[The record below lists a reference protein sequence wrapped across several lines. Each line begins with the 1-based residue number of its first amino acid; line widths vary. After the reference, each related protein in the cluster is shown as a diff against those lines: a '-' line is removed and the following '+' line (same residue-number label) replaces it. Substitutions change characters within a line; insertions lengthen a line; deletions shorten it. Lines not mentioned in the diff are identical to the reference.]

1 MKKMKRLTGYKHFL
15 QGMVF
20 VSILVALIGTVTAF
34 HPTIANAAVN
44 AATVSING
52 AGAGRTFDGEGVLSG
67 GGGNSKLL
75 YDYPEPYRSEIL
87 DYLFKPNFGASY
99 HELKVEIGADVNSTS
114 GTEPSHA
121 RTLAENSSPNMTR
134 GYETWMLSEAKK
146 RNPTIITSGLEW
158 GAPGWIGNFYSQN
171 NANYLVS
178 YLKGLKSVWGIDM
191 DYVSGNQNE
200 SFNGTSTAA
209 RDYIVNILRP
219 TLNSNGLSAVKI
231 ISPDILSTDWA
242 FANQVISDSALK
254 SAVTAIGYHYVQ
266 SSSTSNAQNSGL
278 PIWESEG
285 WTGIGDWNGA
295 LALAKEMNL
304 NYINAKITKTN
315 VWHAIAS
322 AYNNTNWAHSGIMEA
337 NTPWSGY
344 YIVEPA
350 VWAAAH
356 TNQFAQPGWKYLDSG
371 CGVTSGG
378 ASYVTL
384 KKPDTSGN
392 YSIIIVSGGSTE
404 SFAVNLS
411 GGLATTV
418 VHVWKSNSSAQFI
431 KQSDITVS
439 GSSYTIS
446 LEPNSIYS
454 LTTTTGQQKGVAAH
468 AIPANASLPIPYSDN
483 FDSYAI
489 GATPRYTQDT
499 EGAFE
504 VSSRYGGGG
513 NALRQVITG
522 SLLQWNSWG
531 NTTHPSAFT
540 ELGSLQWQNYD
551 FSSDILIENS
561 GAAAIYGRVGTAL
574 SGGNVNDYKGYRLS
588 IYQTGAWYLSYGNA
602 WTYETS
608 SDTAL
613 ASGTVTG
620 FTANTW
626 HNLKLSLNGS
636 TIKAYIDSNLVATVT
651 NSIRSAGMVGLGSGW
666 NNTQFD
672 NINVTSVGGVTPTS
686 TNTPFGS
693 TSTPTHTPT
702 STQVTGPTNTPTRI
716 VGASPTRTPTT
727 PGITSTPTRTFTP
740 PAVTNTLT
748 TGASPTRTFTPLPS
762 TVTPTPPTGG
772 ACSPVTATITAP
784 FTQDGAGTFCYQSSN
799 LGAYINSWNL
809 TNLTVN
815 GVNYTNVWVA
825 TSSLPA
831 KINGFWYVSYTA
843 NFTWSHFEAK

>member
-1 MKKMKRLTGYKHFL
+1 MKKIQR
-15 QGMVF
+15 GMVF
-20 VSILVALIGTVTAF
+20 LLILVLAISSFAVFPRTTAGA
-34 HPTIANAAVN
+34 IANV
-44 AATVSING
+44 ATVSIDG

-121 RTLAENSSPNMTR
+121 RTLAENSAPNMTR

-146 RNPTIITSGLEW
+146 RNPAIITSGLEW

-219 TLNSNGLSAVKI
+219 TLNNNGLSAVKI

-242 FANQVISDSALK
+242 FANQVKTDAALK
-254 SAVTAIGYHYVQ
+254 SAITAIGYHYVK
-266 SSSTSNAQNSGL
+266 SSSTSNAQTSGL

-344 YIVEPA
+344 YIVQPA

-356 TNQFAQPGWKYLDSG
+356 TTQFAQPGWKYLDSG

-392 YSIIIVSGGSTE
+392 YSIIIVSGSATE
-404 SFAVNLS
+404 SFTVNLT
-411 GGLATTV
+411 GGLATTA

-439 GSSYTIS
+439 GSAYTIS

-468 AIPANASLPIPYSDN
+468 AIPANTALAIPYSDN
-483 FDSYAI
+483 FDGYAI
-489 GATPRYTQDT
+489 GATPKYTQDT

-504 VSSRYGGGG
+504 VASRYGGGG

-531 NTTHPSAFT
+531 DTTHPSAFT

-561 GAAAIYGRVGTAL
+561 GAAAIYGRVGSAQP
-574 SGGNVNDYKGYRLS
+574 GGNVNDYKGYRLS
-588 IYQTGAWYLSYGNA
+588 IYQTGAWYLCYGNA

-608 SDTAL
+608 SDTVL
-613 ASGTVTG
+613 ASGTLAG
-620 FTANTW
+620 MTANTW
-626 HNLKLSLNGS
+626 HNLKLSFNGS
-636 TIKAYIDSNLVATVT
+636 TIKASIDGTVLATVT
-651 NSIRSAGMVGLGSGW
+651 NSTRSAGMVGLGSGW
-666 NNTQFD
+666 NNAQFD
-672 NINVTSVGGVTPTS
+672 NLLVAAPSGPTATPPPTAVPGTYYKLIARHSSKLADVSGASTANSAAIVQMTASGATSQQWQFVDKGGGYYNIVNRNSGKCLDVNGASSADGATIIQYTCGTGTNQQWQMVAVGSYYHLVARSSGKCLDVTSVS
-686 TNTPFGS
+686 TAD
-693 TSTPTHTPT
+693 
-702 STQVTGPTNTPTRI
+702 
-716 VGASPTRTPTT
+716 GAAL
-727 PGITSTPTRTFTP
+727 IQW
-740 PAVTNTLT
+740 
-748 TGASPTRTFTPLPS
+748 
-762 TVTPTPPTGG
+762 
-772 ACSPVTATITAP
+772 ACSSTATNQQWTR
-784 FTQDGAGTFCYQSSN
+784 Q
-799 LGAYINSWNL
+799 
-809 TNLTVN
+809 
-815 GVNYTNVWVA
+815 
-825 TSSLPA
+825 
-831 KINGFWYVSYTA
+831 
-843 NFTWSHFEAK
+843 